1 MHRVILILML
11 VAVTSIVGYS
21 WSSKSIE
28 TAQSS
33 VQHTEAK
40 KHVSK
45 TTDDNSPTS
54 KTASFSDNP
63 VSQGKQVQTENLH
76 GKVYAEDLIE
86 LEGKSLLNELDK
98 FWTLCQQLGNCT
110 EQLAQLK
117 SKLPIEWFELLSDYP
132 KLSADWQ
139 VMESTIPLESVDSLE
154 ARVELFKQSAQK
166 IWGELAHQLF
176 ADQFAHLDFTLKA
189 NTLEEVEPT
198 EFVLHY
204 QGLISEWES
213 KTGTLNA
220 ETPAQKYEL
229 AVSLLPSSYSSAELA
244 TIKAE
249 LQETYLDAE
258 QADNIAAREQQV
270 AQQQQTVITYH
281 DQLDHLKSSLDSQ
294 RSASHAN
301 WDTQEWNSYY
311 QQQVTEFREQFFRK

>member
-1 MHRVILILML
+1 ML

-21 WSSKSIE
+21 WSSKSID
-28 TAQSS
+28 TLQSS
-33 VQHTEAK
+33 VQHTEVK
-40 KHVSK
+40 RHVSK
-45 TTDDNSPTS
+45 TADDNGPTS
-54 KTASFSDNP
+54 NTASFSDNR
-63 VSQGKQVQTENLH
+63 VSQGKQVQSENLH

-98 FWTLCQQLGNCT
+98 FWTLCQQVGNCT

-139 VMESTIPLESVDSLE
+139 VIESTIPLESVDSLE
-154 ARVELFKQSAQK
+154 ARVELFKQSAQE

-229 AVSLLPSSYSSAELA
+229 AASLLPNSYSSVELA

-249 LQETYLDAE
+249 LQDTYLDAE
-258 QADNIAAREQQV
+258 QTDNIAAREQQV
-270 AQQQQTVITYH
+270 AKQQQTVMTYH
-281 DQLDHLKSSLDSQ
+281 DQLDQLKSSLDSQ

>member
-1 MHRVILILML
+1 ML

-28 TAQSS
+28 TPQSS

-40 KHVSK
+40 KRVSK
-45 TTDDNSPTS
+45 TADDNGPTS
-54 KTASFSDNP
+54 KTTSVSDNR

-98 FWTLCQQLGNCT
+98 FWTLCQQVGNCT

-132 KLSADWQ
+132 KLSTDWQ
-139 VMESTIPLESVDSLE
+139 VMESTIQLESVDSLE
-154 ARVELFKQSAQK
+154 ARVELFKQSAQE

-229 AVSLLPSSYSSAELA
+229 AVSLLPNSYSSVELA

-249 LQETYLDAE
+249 LQDAYLDAE
-258 QADNIAAREQQV
+258 QADYIAVREQQV
-270 AQQQQTVITYH
+270 AQQQQTVMTYH
-281 DQLDHLKSSLDSQ
+281 DQLDQLKSSLDSQ

-301 WDTQEWNSYY
+301 WDTQEWDSYY
-311 QQQVTEFREQFFRK
+311 QQQITEFREQFFKK

>member
-28 TAQSS
+28 TPQSS

-45 TTDDNSPTS
+45 TTDDNGPTS
-54 KTASFSDNP
+54 KTAGFSDNR

-76 GKVYAEDLIE
+76 GKAYAENLTE
-86 LEGKSLLNELDK
+86 LEGKTLLDELDE
-98 FWTLCQQLGNCT
+98 FWMLCQQVGNCT

-117 SKLPIEWFELLSDYP
+117 TELPIEWFELLSDYP

-139 VMESTIPLESVDSLE
+139 VRESTIPLESVDSLE
-154 ARVELFKQSAQK
+154 ARVELFKQSAQEV
-166 IWGELAHQLF
+166 WGEFAHQLF
-176 ADQFAHLDFTLKA
+176 ADQFAHLDFTLRAK
-189 NTLEEVEPT
+189 TLEEVEPT

-204 QGLISEWES
+204 QDLISEWES

-229 AVSLLPSSYSSAELA
+229 AVSLLPNSYSSVELA

-249 LQETYLDAE
+249 LQDAYLDAE
-258 QADNIAAREQQV
+258 QADNIAVRKQQV
-270 AQQQQTVITYH
+270 AQQQQTVMTYH
-281 DQLDHLKSSLDSQ
+281 DQLDQLKSSLDSQ